1 MKQQEPK
8 AESRG
13 YKWGVTALVIL
24 AVITAAV
31 VVWAVF
37 AESFV
42 ILFWLIPAIIIGI
55 VIIRAVLWWMRDRE
69 KLDKLEKLQE
79 PYKARLR
86 QWEAEGYDVS
96 ELRESGFLLG

>member
-1 MKQQEPK
+1 MNWFKQHLNWTFFI
-8 AESRG
+8 AWLVVG
-13 YKWGVTALVIL
+13 ALYL
-24 AVITAAV
+24 ASIPLFDYST
-31 VVWAVF
+31 
-37 AESFV
+37 ESFV
-42 ILFWLIPAIIIGI
+42 ILFWLIPAII